1 MRLRAAA
8 LILSCAIVSSTGLE
22 ALAGRFGLTTAVT
35 AAPGLLGVI
44 LFGLEIE
51 GRRRSR

>member
-1 MRLRAAA
+1 

-35 AAPGLLGVI
+35 AAVTAAPGLLGVI